1 MQTSSSIQR
10 LHVEA
15 MELVHSGSVFSD
27 ALVHFTTMH
36 NRIAGRSEE
45 HTSELQSPMYLVC
58 RLLLEKKK
66 GSGVC
71 PRVDLAFPLY
81 RNHHVT
87 CLASTHVKPGES
99 VLLPFFHWTVQGGTL
114 QNSINVFAH

>member
-36 NRIAGRSEE
+36 NRIAGDDTQARPPGQWPP
-45 HTSELQSPMYLVC
+45 HPRPMM
-58 RLLLEKKK
+58 
-66 GSGVC
+66 
-71 PRVDLAFPLY
+71 
-81 RNHHVT
+81 
-87 CLASTHVKPGES
+87 
-99 VLLPFFHWTVQGGTL
+99 TL
-114 QNSINVFAH
+114 RAISRAM

>member
-36 NRIAGRSEE
+36 NRIAGDDTQARPPGQWPP
-45 HTSELQSPMYLVC
+45 HPRPMMTFCVPYHAPCETRFSQLSYAV
-58 RLLLEKKK
+58 LEK
-66 GSGVC
+66 
-71 PRVDLAFPLY
+71 RAMAFFTYSSATSPSPS
-81 RNHHVT
+81 R
-87 CLASTHVKPGES
+87 SRR
-99 VLLPFFHWTVQGGTL
+99 
-114 QNSINVFAH
+114 IIR

>member
-36 NRIAGRSEE
+36 NRIAGDDTQARPPGQWPP
-45 HTSELQSPMYLVC
+45 HPRPMMTLRAISRAMRDTLLPVVVC
-58 RLLLEKKK
+58 RFGETRHGFL
-66 GSGVC
+66 
-71 PRVDLAFPLY
+71 
-81 RNHHVT
+81 HVQIGR
-87 CLASTHVKPGES
+87 AHV
-99 VLLPFFHWTVQGGTL
+99 
-114 QNSINVFAH
+114 